1 MKVVSIEQT
10 WTDARKYIGSF
21 HSVMQFDR
29 VHMNP
34 SGMLDRVKRHNYR
47 FSEAIL
53 LLHLAPNL
61 SVERLGQAVNLR
73 LTSPDMEVIAGF
85 FIRHEMNDGKR
96 NGNFI
101 LSTRQQVRR
110 AKKESYA
117 YDESLNSPEI
127 FDRLYKN

>member
-1 MKVVSIEQT
+1 MPNVSIIEVHT
-10 WTDARKYIGSF
+10 EAKKYIGSF

-34 SGMLDRVKRHNYR
+34 SGMLDRVKRHNFK

-53 LLHLAPNL
+53 LLHLTPNL
-61 SVERLGQAVNLR
+61 SAERLGQAVNLR
-73 LTSPDMEVIAGF
+73 LTSNDMEVIAGF

-101 LSTRQQVRR
+101 LSTRQMVRR

-127 FDRLYKN
+127 FERIYKN